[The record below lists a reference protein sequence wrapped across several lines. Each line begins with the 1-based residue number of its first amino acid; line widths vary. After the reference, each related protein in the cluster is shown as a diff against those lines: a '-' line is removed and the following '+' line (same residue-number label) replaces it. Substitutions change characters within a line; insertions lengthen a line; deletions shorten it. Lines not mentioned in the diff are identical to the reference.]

1 MAASVAT
8 IFGEP
13 AGGADIAI
21 SSAEPAAGK
30 RRASER
36 TTALAAEAIGFM
48 NFLLFIGPLARPVP
62 GP

>member
-1 MAASVAT
+1 L
-8 IFGEP
+8 GEP